1 MLVISPKCT
10 FKGRSRS
17 VVSRSGAAFR
27 PLRKRQFECRIPGN
41 GFEMAS
47 ILSSFGAQP
56 RTGAAVKFIEIDGLN
71 AGFKR
76 IALSRLVSQ
85 LPSTSACYWTGYAT
99 SHFAAWSPLTGSV
112 EIQKFNRGALGVV
125 LVVLV

>member
-1 MLVISPKCT
+1 MHVQRKISNPKSRAAARR
-10 FKGRSRS
+10 FARSDSANSKVR
-17 VVSRSGAAFR
+17 
-27 PLRKRQFECRIPGN
+27 CRIPGN
-41 GFEMAS
+41 GFETAS

-56 RTGAAVKFIEIDGLN
+56 RTGAAVKFIKIDGLN